1 MNVVSSASI
10 VLRNRDFKEHDR
22 LVTFLTRD
30 KGKLTGIAR
39 GARKPTARGLS
50 VFEPFT
56 CGTMYYVERAGTDLV
71 AIRKC
76 DPVPPY
82 LLLHADYEA
91 LMLAGYCAELM
102 ELTAIGGDD
111 AALYHDL
118 LRESLQALAE
128 GPGELEAAHVRLCF
142 DLRYLHLQGI
152 QPDWARCVACG
163 RAVFGAPAGRA
174 VGAGAAGGAP
184 CLAQAGE
191 HAFDVRQA
199 GVRCPACVPSQ
210 GNLPALSAGTLAW
223 LDTWRRSGSAR
234 VKPTRLALRQLQAAV
249 TQHLV
254 RQLQRVPRS
263 LSLLPELQ
271 IRPARDGSS

>member
-1 MNVVSSASI
+1 MNVVCSESI
-10 VLRNRDFKEHDR
+10 VLRNRDFKERDR

-39 GARKPTARGLS
+39 GARKPTARGVS

-56 CGTMYYVERAGTDLV
+56 CGTMYYVEKAGSELV

-82 LLLHADYEA
+82 LLLRAGYEG
-91 LMLAGYCAELM
+91 LLLAGYCAELM

-118 LRESLQALAE
+118 LRESLLALAE
-128 GPGELEAAHVRLCF
+128 GPAELAAAQVRLSF
-142 DLRYLHLQGI
+142 DLRYLRLQGI

-163 RAVFGAPAGRA
+163 RELFEPS
-174 VGAGAAGGAP
+174 AGGAVEDESAGAP
-184 CLAQAGE
+184 RLAQPGE
-191 HAFDVRQA
+191 HAFDVRLS
-199 GVRCPACVPSQ
+199 GVRCPPCAPRD
-210 GNLPALSAGTLAW
+210 GGMPALSAGTLAW
-223 LDTWRRSGSAR
+223 LAAWRRGADAR
-234 VKPTRLALRQLQAAV
+234 VKPTRLALSQLQAAV

-263 LSLLPELQ
+263 LSLLPDLRT
-271 IRPARDGSS
+271 RPACEGAP